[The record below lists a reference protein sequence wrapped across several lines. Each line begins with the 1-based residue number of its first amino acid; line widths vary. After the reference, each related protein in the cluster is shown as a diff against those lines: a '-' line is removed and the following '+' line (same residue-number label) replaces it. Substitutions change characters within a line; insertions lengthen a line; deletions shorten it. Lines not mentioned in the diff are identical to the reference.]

1 MVKRVSIFLGIIQVI
16 ISIGA
21 IPAGLS
27 MIIEPNGSGVGMSTE
42 VLLTSPFQD
51 FFLPG
56 IFLLIVN
63 GLFNAIGAFLSFT
76 RNKYAGIFGLMLGI
90 ILLLWISI
98 QVYFIGLTHFLQPL
112 FFVIGIIEIV
122 LGYYFIFKMAYRTEK
137 KD

>member
-1 MVKRVSIFLGIIQVI
+1 MVKRISIFLGIIQII

-63 GLFNAIGAFLSFT
+63 GLFNAAGAFLSFT
-76 RNKYAGIFGLMLGI
+76 QNKYAGIFGLMLGI

-122 LGYYFIFKMAYRTEK
+122 LGYNFYFKMAYRT
-137 KD
+137 